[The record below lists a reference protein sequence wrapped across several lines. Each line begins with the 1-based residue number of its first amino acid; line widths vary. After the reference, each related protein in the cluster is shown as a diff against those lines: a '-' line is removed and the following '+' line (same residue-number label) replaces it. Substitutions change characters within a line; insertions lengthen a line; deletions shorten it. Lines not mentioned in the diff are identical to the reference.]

1 MGSGSSTGEEV
12 VEDVDLA
19 RSGESVTVAN
29 HKVGETEKGYKL
41 PNFDNDKDKDKDAQS
56 SLDETKEK
64 RMKTSNNDQ
73 RIESRLDDIVQF
85 VVDQRIGL
93 VFFFFLIFF

>member
-41 PNFDNDKDKDKDAQS
+41 PNFDKDKDAQS